1 MPGTVFLRLLNKYN
15 FMPGE
20 KHKSILLEG
29 NAAIANGNNE
39 RFLSLCSDNTEWTF
53 VGDKVL
59 KGKEA
64 VRQWMAKEYLV
75 PPKVTVEHLIADGDF
90 LTAVGEVTVKDENG
104 KDILYAYCDVWRFR
118 NDKIVELKAFVIK
131 S

>member
-15 FMPGE
+15 FMAGE

-39 RFLSLCSDNTEWTF
+39 GFLWFCSDDTEWTF

-64 VRQWMAKEYLV
+64 VRQWMAKEYLE
-75 PPKVTVEHLIADGDF
+75 PPKVTVQHLIADGEF
-90 LTAVGEVTVKDENG
+90 LTAVGEVTVKDEKG
-104 KDILYAYCDVWRFR
+104 KETLYAYCDVWRFR
-118 NDKIVELKAFVIK
+118 NEKIVGLKAFVIK
-131 S
+131 I